1 MRTLFQVLLLSCL
14 PLTAV
19 SLPVLDDTGWNT
31 FSKSIALDAPERP
44 FAASETPIALGT
56 GASYPPLLAELNG
69 LFYLNLYE
77 NPQFRARAHTFG
89 PLPLFSLEQ
98 MDQLEDCRVE
108 RRADGWSIGDGLH
121 LLAVRIHCPGLPAHG
136 AQSHVLL
143 DTSSDAEPLLA
154 IGHAEADRR
163 LQLQPLQPIPERRR
177 LAWQSSLWVLGKR
190 EPLEWDSVT
199 VLPDPPLAEEL
210 VRELR
215 RWQLGPARSPGRL
228 RNLRFLQKLFE
239 SRDISKIGLE
249 QADVARL
256 LYSVAIWLSRDDVS
270 ADHALAYRLLTE
282 VRQREPQWLSPLISL
297 ADLTW
302 QRYEKAQ
309 QFEENL
315 ARPLALEQYR
325 LYCASRLA
333 RGQSVPTHVLQ
344 RLQLSQASPTDC
356 RSHYPLLDAVRAA
369 DLHAVR
375 TLLEDGIPGEVVG
388 RDGNSA
394 LMLALE
400 SLQLEI
406 AQMLV
411 AHGARLKGQYRDP
424 LPLAVHAWYMDR
436 QRNRGQWPR
445 LEFLGHNRAA
455 LDEPLL
461 NGKTLLTLMARDRS
475 VPQEAFSVV
484 LKYSKAIERPD
495 REGLTALQ
503 AAVEGG
509 NFPAVDAL
517 LAAGA
522 DPNLEYTSGCF
533 RLNAIQGLASGLW
546 LLNPGD
552 TARQQAS
559 RHTFIQLLQH
569 DSKLTSGEKN
579 CGELKLKGQDLL
591 LHSLIGARRADLIR
605 LLPTYRKLRAPSPTI
620 LRIAHKAVG
629 DARSDTERDGAREVV
644 NALLE
649 LGNR

>member
-56 GASYPPLLAELNG
+56 GASYPPLLTELNG

-77 NPQFRARAHTFG
+77 DPQFRTRAHTFG

-98 MDQLEDCRVE
+98 MDLLENCRVE
-108 RRADGWSIGDGLH
+108 HRADGWSLGDGLH
-121 LLAVRIHCPGLPAHG
+121 LLAVRIHCPGLPAHS
-136 AQSHVLL
+136 ALSHVLL

-163 LQLQPLQPIPERRR
+163 LQLQPLRPVAERRR
-177 LAWQSSLWVLGKR
+177 MAWQSSLWVLGKR
-190 EPLEWDSVT
+190 ESLEWDSVT

-256 LYSVAIWLSRDDVS
+256 LYSVAIWLNRDDVS
-270 ADHALAYRLLTE
+270 ADPFLAHRLLTE
-282 VRQREPQWLSPLISL
+282 VRAREPQWLSPLLSL
-297 ADLTW
+297 ADLDW
-302 QRYEKAQ
+302 QRYERAR

-333 RGQSVPTHVLQ
+333 RGQSVPAHVLQ
-344 RLQLSQASPTDC
+344 RLQLSQASPKDC

-375 TLLEDGIPGEVVG
+375 TLLDDGIPGEVVG

-394 LMLALE
+394 LMLALGA
-400 SLQLEI
+400 LELDI
-406 AQMLV
+406 AQLLID
-411 AHGARLKGQYRDP
+411 HGARLKGQYRDP
-424 LPLAVHAWYMDR
+424 LPLAAHAWFLDR
-436 QRNRGQWPR
+436 QRPGQWPR
-445 LEFLGHNRAA
+445 LEFLGRNGAA
-455 LDEPLL
+455 LDEPFL
-461 NGKTLLTLMARDRS
+461 NGKTLLTHMAGDPS
-475 VPQEAFSVV
+475 VPQEAFVTV
-484 LKYSKAIERPD
+484 LKYSQTIDRHD
-495 REGLTALQ
+495 REGRTALH
-503 AAVEGG
+503 AAADRL

-522 DPNLEYTSGCF
+522 NPNREYESGCS
-533 RLNAIQGLASGLW
+533 RLNAIQGFAQGLW
-546 LLNPGD
+546 LLGPAD
-552 TARQQAS
+552 SAAMQAS
-559 RHTFIQLLQH
+559 RDSFIQLLLH
-569 DSKLTSGEKN
+569 GSTLESGQR
-579 CGELKLKGQDLL
+579 CGDLKLKGQDLL
-591 LHSLIGARRADLIR
+591 LHSLVKAQRADLIR
-605 LLPTYRKLRAPSPTI
+605 LLPSYRWLRAPSPT
-620 LRIAHKAVG
+620 LLDIAHKAVG
-629 DARSDTERDGAREVV
+629 NARSDAERDRARDVV
-644 NALLE
+644 NALVE
-649 LGNR
+649 LD